1 MGMQQDCGSLVP
13 GVQRVF
19 SAPILKVVAVIAVSD
34 IRKLHD
40 CDWCCFS
47 SSERPLD
54 HMNSDATAT
63 ATETGVKDVKA
74 NTLKKRMPCLQALM
88 LGGAQATG
96 QVKALHLTM
105 LVLP

>member
-1 MGMQQDCGSLVP
+1 MLSYEVETREMCE
-13 GVQRVF
+13 R
-19 SAPILKVVAVIAVSD
+19 
-34 IRKLHD
+34 
-40 CDWCCFS
+40 

-54 HMNSDATAT
+54 RMNSDATAI
-63 ATETGVKDVKA
+63 ATETGGKT
-74 NTLKKRMPCLQALM
+74 NTLIKRMPCLQALM